1 MSSTFNSNF
10 YVTSAAA
17 IPLFYL
23 AAFVQEGNVS
33 GATGQI
39 KNGIASTFG
48 LAKIVWESMRKYLQG
63 RGGPGIRG
71 IGYRSGLI
79 AAFLIPLILILSV
92 LFVLAA
98 VECLLLTA
106 VFGGVLS
113 EGISIWALF
122 YQSDNL
128 LFREI
133 VLWAMLGLL
142 AVMSVNPTVHVVKG
156 LSLSSI
162 FPRGPAPE
170 AATDVVGGGSEDVSA
185 DRVQGHGGLVSGAR
199 DLPQAPR
206 VDDRDAAL
214 AGADEAA
221 LTPVA

>member
-1 MSSTFNSNF
+1 MDSSFNSNF

-23 AAFVQEGNVS
+23 AAFVQEGNVIS
-33 GATGQI
+33 DATGLI
-39 KNGIASTFG
+39 KNGIASTFE
-48 LAKIVWESMRKYLQG
+48 LAKSGWTSMVNYLKD
-63 RGGPGIRG
+63 RGGSGIRG
-71 IGYRSGLI
+71 AGFRACLI
-79 AAFLIPLILILSV
+79 AAFLIPFILILFI

-98 VECLLLTA
+98 VECLLLAA

-128 LFREI
+128 LLREI

-142 AVMSVNPTVHVVKG
+142 AVMSVKPTVHVMKD
-156 LSLSSI
+156 LSWSSI
-162 FPRGPAPE
+162 FSRGPATE
-170 AATDVVGGGSEDVSA
+170 AAPDLVGGRSED
-185 DRVQGHGGLVSGAR
+185 
-199 DLPQAPR
+199 
-206 VDDRDAAL
+206 VDDRDVAL